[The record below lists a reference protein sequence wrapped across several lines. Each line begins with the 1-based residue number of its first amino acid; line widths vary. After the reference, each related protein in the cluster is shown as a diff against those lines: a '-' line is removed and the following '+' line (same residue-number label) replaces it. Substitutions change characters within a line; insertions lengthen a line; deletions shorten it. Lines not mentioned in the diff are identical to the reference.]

1 MRNSALDKR
10 VSTGHRSVTRTV
22 LISSESMS
30 SQTPSFIISEAGG
43 DSEFYA
49 AYGLALSLWSWV
61 EHALCRVYLCVAQAP
76 NTESLG
82 RSFFAVRRFQDK
94 VGMVDALVR
103 HALAKSD
110 PQGRLIAE
118 WKSIKNKLGRAASN
132 RNSIAHV
139 SVWSGPGIGSYGY
152 GSIWNLA
159 ELPIEPVERERHVI
173 TLRKMR
179 EIGRG
184 FEITARRIEAFAG
197 ELRRL
202 SA

>member
-1 MRNSALDKR
+1 
-10 VSTGHRSVTRTV
+10 
-22 LISSESMS
+22 MS
-30 SQTPSFIISEAGG
+30 SQTPSFVISEAGK
-43 DSEFYA
+43 DTEFYA
-49 AYGLALSLWSWV
+49 AFGSALSLWSWV
-61 EHALCRVYLCVAQAP
+61 EHALCRVYLSVARAP

-82 RSFFAVRRFQDK
+82 RSFFAVTLFRDK
-94 VGMVDALVR
+94 VGMVDALVSDT
-103 HALAKSD
+103 LARSD
-110 PQGRLIAE
+110 PQGRLVAE
-118 WKSIKNKLGRAASN
+118 WKSIKNKLHRAAST

-173 TLRKMR
+173 TLRKVR
-179 EIGRG
+179 DIGRG